1 MLVLRALQ
9 AELGSP
15 TGTAIRLSLTQVH
28 GRSGSR
34 RQTSG
39 CTSEG
44 KGPARHTLD
53 PRSGLTPC
61 GAPIR
66 VRPAGG

>member
-15 TGTAIRLSLTQVH
+15 TGTAIRLSLTQAH

-39 CTSEG
+39 CTSGG
-44 KGPARHTLD
+44 KGPTHHTLD
-53 PRSGLTPC
+53 PRSGLTLC

-66 VRPAGG
+66 VRPVGG